1 MGNFKLRNKE
11 MEKTIEKVFNRQ
23 FERMKN
29 ELLNINMPQGYLTII
44 SKYWDFM
51 KMDIQDMLEEEEE
64 DAI

>member
-1 MGNFKLRNKE
+1 